1 MNKLSNMLLASTA
14 LVAAGPAL
22 AASSGN
28 FTASTDN
35 FSCTIDSGNGAFN
48 SSAVAA
54 GSVFEIG
61 NESMKINISNGSGT
75 ALVITP
81 SLVTGLYTNNQ
92 ITSKNSV
99 STQDVGIQVQ
109 VNVTGPGPI
118 SIAPVTTGSNDT
130 GASCTPEAAP
140 AGQVSKASCVI
151 YDQRFVQVSSSVFQN
166 IAGCSTTFSTTTTGT
181 VTNTVTTIATCF
193 QMIQSTLS
201 AHAFNF
207 YVQAPGGSYNVDV
220 DAQLFVGAGN
230 SLNGSIAG
238 CAGPGTI
245 TVQQVKN
252 FSFDTPLS
260 F

>member
-35 FSCTIDSGNGAFN
+35 FSCTIDSGSGAFN

-92 ITSKNSV
+92 ITSKSSI
-99 STQDVGIQVQ
+99 STQD
-109 VNVTGPGPI
+109 
-118 SIAPVTTGSNDT
+118 SGSK
-130 GASCTPEAAP
+130 
-140 AGQVSKASCVI
+140 SKS
-151 YDQRFVQVSSSVFQN
+151 
-166 IAGCSTTFSTTTTGT
+166 
-181 VTNTVTTIATCF
+181 
-193 QMIQSTLS
+193 M
-201 AHAFNF
+201 
-207 YVQAPGGSYNVDV
+207 
-220 DAQLFVGAGN
+220 
-230 SLNGSIAG
+230 
-238 CAGPGTI
+238 
-245 TVQQVKN
+245 
-252 FSFDTPLS
+252 
-260 F
+260 